1 MEHFLQK
8 FVIAGSVYFLSYP
21 LVFVIT
27 ALFVPYMRYK
37 VMMLGSFFMRFGS
50 YLWMARLFMTRG
62 EYYEVSTLKSSFLP
76 GGVIPGLTK
85 EE

>member
-1 MEHFLQK
+1 MVHFLHT
-8 FVIAGSVYFLSYP
+8 FLVAGVIYFLSYP

-27 ALFVPYMRYK
+27 AIFVPYMRYK
-37 VMMLGSFFMRFGS
+37 VMHVGSFFMRFGS
-50 YLWMARLFMTRG
+50 YVWMVRLFLKRG

>member
-1 MEHFLQK
+1 MH
-8 FVIAGSVYFLSYP
+8 V
-21 LVFVIT
+21 
-27 ALFVPYMRYK
+27 
-37 VMMLGSFFMRFGS
+37 GSFLMRFGS
-50 YLWMARLFMTRG
+50 YIWMARLFLKRS